1 MKRSSDFKLFLP
13 VAFFFS
19 YLSSSHIFYYSC
31 FLCTFFPLCALLQSW
46 QPLPSLPYDWLL
58 KLIKEGHSS
67 SQWLSHCTAT
77 LLTHSLKGHPS
88 LLSLIQI
95 FDGAGG
101 KPDGQKDADSVVT
114 GITVEH
120 KNRVSVRFQS
130 SLQYRKN
137 SFSEGYK

>member
-101 KPDGQKDADSVVT
+101 KPDGQKVVVWLLRSQSNT
-114 GITVEH
+114 KT
-120 KNRVSVRFQS
+120 VSVRFQS